1 MGRDATPTADR
12 VTIKDDKRERGC
24 VDMCFP
30 FSPNTCTKRSE
41 APFTTAG
48 IFSKSGAQFT
58 NPVIYAMTDDGVKT
72 PCRYGLWSNRGLLL
86 KVISGVNTHIICSL
100 PEPLQ
105 PALPPRILLSH

>member
-1 MGRDATPTADR
+1 
-12 VTIKDDKRERGC
+12 
-24 VDMCFP
+24 MCFP

-58 NPVIYAMTDDGVKT
+58 NPVIYAMTNDGVKT
-72 PCRYGLWSNRGLLL
+72 PCRYGLWSNRGLPLT
-86 KVISGVNTHIICSL
+86 VTSDVNTHIIYSL

-105 PALPPRILLSH
+105 LALPPRILLSH